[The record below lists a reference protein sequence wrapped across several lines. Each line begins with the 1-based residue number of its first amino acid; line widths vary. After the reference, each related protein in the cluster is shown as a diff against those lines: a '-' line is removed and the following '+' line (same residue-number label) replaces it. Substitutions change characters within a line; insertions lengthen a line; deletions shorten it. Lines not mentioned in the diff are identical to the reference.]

1 MTDVHQATAQED
13 TMATARA
20 KALPTDFWTFWTGQ
34 VVSVLGTSFTQFAV
48 PLLIFQLT
56 HSAVNLA
63 LTMAAEFLPY
73 LLFGLLIGAWVD
85 RLDRKRL
92 MIIVDIGMAFV
103 IGSIPLMAALE
114 HLTVWWI
121 YGAIFV
127 NQTLFIFFS
136 AAEFA
141 AIPSLVGTD
150 DLVTANGRI
159 QASYFAAM
167 VLGPLLAGALVALVP
182 IPALL
187 LVDAA
192 SYLVSAFVLGL
203 IRTSF
208 NLTVDKERKA
218 TSVRQDVVEGLR
230 YVLSHPVLRAI
241 SAMMALVNFVGTT
254 TNAQLVLFAKE
265 RLHATNSQIGL
276 LFAAGGA
283 GVVVFSLAAGR
294 LRKHWSFSKV
304 ALGSLMLSGLLTV
317 VFALVPWFW
326 LAVPTWL
333 LATGVAGLFNINTGS
348 LRQAIV
354 PNDLLGRVVSIAGVL
369 AWSAIPLGALLG
381 GLAIQWTRNVA
392 LVYGAIGVLMF
403 LIPLAFSFTAL
414 GRAEHYLPQQETSS
428 AEDPEAT
435 SA

>member
-1 MTDVHQATAQED
+1 MTFVHHGTAQED
-13 TMATARA
+13 IMSTARA

-92 MIIVDIGMAFV
+92 MVVVDIGMAFV
-103 IGSIPLMAALE
+103 IGSIPLMAALQ

-167 VLGPLLAGALVALVP
+167 VLGPLLAGALVALLP

-192 SYLVSAFVLGL
+192 SYLVSAFALVL
-203 IRTSF
+203 IRRSF
-208 NLTVDKERKA
+208 NLTADKERKA
-218 TSVRQDVVEGLR
+218 TSVWQDVVEGLR

-254 TNAQLVLFAKE
+254 ANAQLVLFAKE
-265 RLHATNSQIGL
+265 RLHATNAQIGV

-294 LRKHWSFSKV
+294 LRKRWSFSKV

-348 LRQAIV
+348 IRQAIV

-392 LVYGAIGVLMF
+392 LVYGAIGVLTF

-414 GRAEHYLPQQETSS
+414 GRAEQYLPQRGPSQGQEPDTAS
-428 AEDPEAT
+428 A
-435 SA
+435 

>member
-20 KALPTDFWTFWTGQ
+20 KALHTDFWTFWTGQ

-392 LVYGAIGVLMF
+392 LVYGAIGVLTF
-403 LIPLAFSFTAL
+403 LIPLAFSLTAL
-414 GRAEHYLPQQETSS
+414 GRAEHYLPQQETSP

>member
-1 MTDVHQATAQED
+1 
-13 TMATARA
+13 MATARA
-20 KALPTDFWTFWTGQ
+20 QALHTDFWKFWTGQ
-34 VVSVLGTSFTQFAV
+34 VISVLGTSFTQFAA

-63 LTMAAEFLPY
+63 LTMAAEFVPY

-92 MIIVDIGMAFV
+92 MIVVDVGMAFV

-192 SYLVSAFVLGL
+192 SYLVSACALVR
-203 IRTSF
+203 IRRSF
-208 NLTVDKERKA
+208 NVATVEERTP
-218 TSVRQDVVEGLR
+218 TSVRQDVVAGLR
-230 YVLSHPVLRAI
+230 YVLGHPVLRTI

-294 LRKHWSFSKV
+294 LRKRWTFSKV

-354 PNDLLGRVVSIAGVL
+354 PNDLLGRVISIAGVL

-392 LVYGAIGVLMF
+392 LVYGAIGVLTF

-414 GRAEHYLPQQETSS
+414 GRAEQYLPQRGPSQGQEPDAAS
-428 AEDPEAT
+428 A
-435 SA
+435 

>member
-1 MTDVHQATAQED
+1 MTDVHQVTAQEA
-13 TMATARA
+13 TMSTARA
-20 KALPTDFWTFWTGQ
+20 RALTTDFWTFWTGQ

-63 LTMAAEFLPY
+63 LTMTAEFLPY

-92 MIIVDIGMAFV
+92 MIVVDIGMAFV

-150 DLVTANGRI
+150 DLITANGRI

-192 SYLVSAFVLGL
+192 SYLVSAFALVL
-203 IRTSF
+203 IRRSF
-208 NLTVDKERKA
+208 NLTADKERKA
-218 TSVRQDVVEGLR
+218 RRVRQDVVEGLR
-230 YVLSHPVLRAI
+230 YVLSHPVLRTI

-265 RLHATNSQIGL
+265 RLHATNAQIGL

-294 LRKHWSFSKV
+294 LRKRWSFSKV

-317 VFALVPWFW
+317 IFALVPWFW

-354 PNDLLGRVVSIAGVL
+354 PNDLLGRVISIAGVL

-392 LVYGAIGVLMF
+392 LVYGAIGVLTF
-403 LIPLAFSFTAL
+403 LIPLAFLFTAL
-414 GRAEHYLPQQETSS
+414 GRAEQYLPQQGTSP